1 MMKEKLLSLFYH
13 FVVAVCVLWRTTK
26 KEEDWFFAQKLPNKK
41 TKITKWKRIP
51 GWTNMYFGYFV
62 SLFPSHSF
70 TSTSNS
76 LAILLPLFLE
86 EQIKDHHP
94 LFYIQHL
101 CCILYFEMLNH
112 PWKMSIPFQKMI
124 INMNGTSEVNLNYD
138 TVNTCRSFESKW
150 SWDWIWSI
158 IWTRNSTR
166 REGARCCTL
175 MWKLAIYR
183 FLGFFF
189 WFVYAAIR

>member
-1 MMKEKLLSLFYH
+1 
-13 FVVAVCVLWRTTK
+13 
-26 KEEDWFFAQKLPNKK
+26 
-41 TKITKWKRIP
+41 
-51 GWTNMYFGYFV
+51 
-62 SLFPSHSF
+62 
-70 TSTSNS
+70 
-76 LAILLPLFLE
+76 
-86 EQIKDHHP
+86 
-94 LFYIQHL
+94 L
-101 CCILYFEMLNH
+101 CCIVYFEMLNH

-189 WFVYAAIR
+189 WFVYDAIR